1 MNFISKTNY
10 KLKLLFTNPKKLMNI
25 LFNILKTLFISDK
38 NTSIDG
44 IRYGTDTEVAV
55 LKKYAS
61 ESKIGIIEIGVL
73 DGKTTK
79 EMGKVANVPIYGID
93 PLIPDSENRRLI
105 GHEKHIINNMAFYP
119 RFIFLKD
126 YSYNIVRNWQ
136 YKFDFIFIDGD
147 HKYEAVKK
155 DFIDWFPLLEH
166 NGIIAFH
173 DSAPVTSM
181 PGSFEGWS
189 GPTKL
194 VNELRENRN
203 LKHIETIDTLTIFKK
218 L

>member
-10 KLKLLFTNPKKLMNI
+10 KLKLLFRNPKKLMDI
-25 LFNILKTLFISDK
+25 LSSMLKTLFVPNKNISI
-38 NTSIDG
+38 NG
-44 IRYGTDTEVAV
+44 VRYTTDAEIVV

-61 ESKIGIIEIGVL
+61 QSKVGIIEIGVL

-79 EMGKVANVPIYGID
+79 QMGKVANVPIYGID
-93 PLIPDSENRRLI
+93 PLVPDSGNRRLI
-105 GHEKHIINNMAFYP
+105 GLEKHIINNMDFYS
-119 RFIFLKD
+119 RFIFFKD
-126 YSYNIVRNWQ
+126 YSYNIVENWQ

-147 HKYEAVKK
+147 HRYKSVRK
-155 DFIDWFPLLEH
+155 DFIDWFLLLES

-173 DSAPVTSM
+173 DSAPVMSM
-181 PGSFEGWS
+181 PGSFEGWP

-194 VNELRENRN
+194 VSELKKDRN
-203 LKHIETIDTLTIFKK
+203 LKYIETIDTLTIFKK